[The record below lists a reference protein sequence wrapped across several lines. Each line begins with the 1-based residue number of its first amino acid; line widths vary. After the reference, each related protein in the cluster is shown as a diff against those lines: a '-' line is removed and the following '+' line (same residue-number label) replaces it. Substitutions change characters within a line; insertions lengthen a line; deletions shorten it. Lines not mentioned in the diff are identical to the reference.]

1 MPVQALAEFHFL
13 TGLTAAKINDRGDTD
28 SVTRQTP
35 LDSRSYPGSFREPG
49 QIAERPGK
57 ARVL

>member
-13 TGLTAAKINDRGDTD
+13 TGLTAAKINDRGDTN

-35 LDSRSYPGSFREPG
+35 LDTRSDPDPFREPG
-49 QIAERPGK
+49 LDRTATG
-57 ARVL
+57 